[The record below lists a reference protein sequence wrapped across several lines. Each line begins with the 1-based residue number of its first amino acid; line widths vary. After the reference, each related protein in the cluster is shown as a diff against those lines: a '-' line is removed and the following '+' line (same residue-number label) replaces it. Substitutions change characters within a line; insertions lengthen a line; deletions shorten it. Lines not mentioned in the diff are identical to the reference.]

1 MRVSGWAVAG
11 GLSLLAVGCDQAPAE
26 KAPPPPPPAPKVTL
40 EQRAAAGEWGASF
53 EARGVEPFWTAKVS
67 GDVIRLEREDAPP
80 VEVAYALPNVRANQ
94 ATWTAPSFVLSLTK
108 ERCSDLVSNSD
119 LGYLAAVQIGEI
131 DYQGCAKRIRG
142 AEEPPWTADLARLLP
157 AIDACLKKD
166 PRPAVVTHA
175 ELRSVGDAV
184 IRLSFVGLDIRT
196 KCVVDS
202 QGKAPPKRFD
212 PIKPGDVLYDENDP
226 LFARFPGIDPATA
239 CAPSSP
245 VNGPDGAQIGWVA
258 TPRDDC

>member
-1 MRVSGWAVAG
+1 MRICRS
-11 GLSLLAVGCDQAPAE
+11 AVGLVIAAAAAACDQPPE
-26 KAPPPPPPAPKVTL
+26 QKPPPPPPPPPKVSL
-40 EQRAAAGEWGASF
+40 EQRAEAGEWGASF

-67 GDVIRLEREDAPP
+67 GDVIRLEREGAPP
-80 VEVAYALPNVRANQ
+80 VEVAYALPAVRGNQ
-94 ATWTAPSFVLSLTK
+94 ATWTAPSFSLSLTK
-108 ERCSDLVSNSD
+108 ERCSDLVSNTE
-119 LGYLAAVQIGEI
+119 LGYLAAVQIGET

-142 AEEPPWTADLARLLP
+142 AEEPPWTADLVKLLP
-157 AIDACLKKD
+157 AIDACLKQD

-175 ELRSVGDAV
+175 ELRKVGDAV
-184 IRLSFVGLDIRT
+184 IRLSFVGLDIRM
-196 KCVVDS
+196 KCTVDA

-212 PIKPGDVLYDENDP
+212 AIRPSDVLHDENDP

-245 VNGPDGAQIGWVA
+245 VNGPDGVQIGWVA

>member
-1 MRVSGWAVAG
+1 MRNCRFAAAFILAAFAG
-11 GLSLLAVGCDQAPAE
+11 SCERPAE
-26 KAPPPPPPAPKVTL
+26 KAAPPAPPPPPKVTV

-53 EARGVEPFWTAKVS
+53 EARGTEPFWTARVS

-80 VEVAYALPNVRANQ
+80 VEVSYVLPTVRGNQ
-94 ATWTAPSFVLSLTK
+94 ATWTAPSFSLSLTR
-108 ERCSDLVSNSD
+108 ERCADIVSNSD
-119 LGYLAAVQIGEI
+119 LGYLAAVQIGET
-131 DYQGCAKRIRG
+131 DFQGCAKRIRG
-142 AEEPPWTADLARLLP
+142 AEEPPWTAELTQLLP

-166 PRPAVVTHA
+166 PRPAIVTHA

-196 KCVVDS
+196 KCVVDA

-239 CAPSSP
+239 CAQSTP
-245 VNGPDGAQIGWVA
+245 VNGPDGAQIGWTA